1 MHNNEN
7 TDDVQR
13 CQQTIIYF
21 YNVEEHMLVITMEKD
36 DRNFYSNLCK
46 NFPDEIFFISQ
57 RSFLGDRDIYELVI
71 SLTPPILA
79 SITIILHD
87 ILRYKKSK
95 QNKTKFSISLK
106 KDDHIT
112 VIIDNFDISSA
123 NEIDKI
129 VKNAVSNISIFVNEN
144 E

>member
-1 MHNNEN
+1 
-7 TDDVQR
+7 
-13 CQQTIIYF
+13 
-21 YNVEEHMLVITMEKD
+21 MLVITMEKD